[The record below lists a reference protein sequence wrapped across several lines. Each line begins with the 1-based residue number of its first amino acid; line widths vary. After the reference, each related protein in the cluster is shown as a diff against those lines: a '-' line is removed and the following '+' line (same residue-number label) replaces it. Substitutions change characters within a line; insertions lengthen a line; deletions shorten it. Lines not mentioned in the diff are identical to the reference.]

1 MHLIGQKDK
10 IIIGVLIAKTNCKK
24 KLEITKVAVTTNAVY
39 FCAIYHLG
47 TCKLPAELETSKI
60 ICNHIIM

>member
-39 FCAIYHLG
+39 FCATYHLG
-47 TCKLPAELETSKI
+47 TYKLPAELVTFKI
-60 ICNHIIM
+60 ICNYMVM